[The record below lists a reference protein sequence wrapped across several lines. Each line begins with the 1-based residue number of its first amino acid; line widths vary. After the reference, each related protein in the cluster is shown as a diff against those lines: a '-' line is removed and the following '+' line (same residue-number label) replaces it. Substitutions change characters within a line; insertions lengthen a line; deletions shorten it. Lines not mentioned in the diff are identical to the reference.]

1 MQSFLGIFNTDLVNK
16 YKQRIPLRGLAS
28 SFIDCPSGLPQCL
41 GHDMHRPA
49 GWAELL
55 GLHFEK
61 NICPLIGICNILK
74 TDDDYKLICQK

>member
-16 YKQRIPLRGLAS
+16 YKQRIPLRALAK
-28 SFIDCPSGLPQCL
+28 SFIDSPSGLPQCL

-61 NICPLIGICNILK
+61 TFLESLK
-74 TDDDYKLICQK
+74 ALGLETPKITYAECRIV